1 MISMALSKAAT
12 AIGTHFQGEDVT
24 FYGCST
30 DSRKLE
36 QGNLFIAL
44 KGENFD
50 GHDYVSAA
58 EEKGACSLMFE
69 HDVPH
74 SLPSMKV
81 ADTRKAMGL
90 LARAWR
96 EEMTIPVVAITG
108 SNGKTTVKEMVTSI
122 LSEVAEVHATK
133 GNLNNDIGV
142 PLTLLRLN
150 EKYQYGVIELGANGM
165 GEIAYTTSLV
175 EPDVVLITNIGDAHI
190 EGFGSIEGV
199 ARAKSEIFEGLKE
212 KGTAVVN
219 LNEKFS
225 TKWLRT
231 LRGKNVVTVDFKPNP
246 DANIY
251 LENLSYEEGGY
262 VRFWIKLPFQAVQ
275 INLPL
280 LGRHNAENAVLA
292 AAAAHACGASSAS
305 IKKGLEQVEPVKGRL
320 CSKKSRLGKL
330 IIDDS
335 YNANPSSMNVAI
347 DVLKN
352 WPKNKVLIMGDMGEL
367 GEESAAYHEAV
378 GKYAADNGINRLIA
392 VGKFS
397 PAVAAGFGDGA
408 RIFSSNEELKSAMT
422 ELLDEADVILVK
434 GSRAAEMEVIV
445 NYIVDRF

>member
-1 MISMALSKAAT
+1 MLLSQAARALS
-12 AIGTHFQGEDVT
+12 GQLWGEDRDFASV
-24 FYGCST
+24 ST
-30 DSRKLE
+30 DTRAVKP
-36 QGNLFIAL
+36 GDMFVAL
-44 KGENFD
+44 KGPNFD
-50 GHDYVSAA
+50 AHDFIEQAIARGAIGVIS
-58 EEKGACSLMFE
+58 EKKLAL
-69 HDVPH
+69 DIPVI
-74 SLPSMKV
+74 LV
-81 ADTRKAMGL
+81 ADTR
-90 LARAWR
+90 LALGDLAKAWR
-96 EEMTIPVVAITG
+96 GQYKLSVLALTG
-108 SNGKTTVKEMVTSI
+108 SCGKTTVKEMIASI
-122 LSEVAEVHATK
+122 LRQEGETLATE

-231 LRGKNVVTVDFKPNP
+231 LRDKNVVTVDFKPNP